1 MSQLRNS
8 LFMSTFICEKLNR
21 YLFNK
26 QEKAVNENIQ
36 KSIFYFFEIIITLM
50 TVLKT
55 GLNSIKHN

>member
-1 MSQLRNS
+1 
-8 LFMSTFICEKLNR
+8 MSTFICEKLNR

>member
-1 MSQLRNS
+1 
-8 LFMSTFICEKLNR
+8 MSTFICEKLNP